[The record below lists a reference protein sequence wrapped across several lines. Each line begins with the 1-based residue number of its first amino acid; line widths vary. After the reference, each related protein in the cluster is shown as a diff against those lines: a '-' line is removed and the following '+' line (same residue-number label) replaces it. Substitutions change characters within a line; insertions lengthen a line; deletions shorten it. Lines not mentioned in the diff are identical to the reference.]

1 MGWWLDMIFGKS
13 PLQSELDEIHNKV
26 EEHYSEFNSARAEL
40 ETVHKK
46 VEADHK
52 VLAKLADFNE
62 VQVELNEK
70 VGSAIDNS
78 AAFAEVAVAEF
89 AAAKARLDLLE
100 ANVTVHKRVKPKK
113 HPLRDDT

>member
-46 VEADHK
+46 VEADRK

-62 VQVELNEK
+62 VQV
-70 VGSAIDNS
+70 VDNS
-78 AAFAEVAVAEF
+78 AAFAFAEAAVAEF